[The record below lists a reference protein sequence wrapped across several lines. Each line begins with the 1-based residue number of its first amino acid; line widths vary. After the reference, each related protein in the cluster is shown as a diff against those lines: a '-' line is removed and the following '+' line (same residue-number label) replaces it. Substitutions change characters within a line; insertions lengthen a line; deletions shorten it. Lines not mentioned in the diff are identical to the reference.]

1 MVIEIYQIFINRR
14 GLNSIEF
21 EDPEIEIEVSPDEE
35 RIVEFLLV
43 NYGTPTHVNLS
54 VSDELKENV
63 RILKENP
70 YVKYEEVV
78 PALVTGNDEEL
89 RGELI
94 VTTGYGAHRS
104 SVPLIIR
111 GEGHRKERRVEVSQT
126 PQFSFRKEVNE
137 SESQRE
143 HLLLRFLRSLRV
155 LKYLAVLFIILS
167 ALYFLLPVFEE
178 LSFSPES
185 VLARPAFWGAYL
197 LSSFLTYL
205 LVETL
210 KAVYPE
216 VGR

>member
-1 MVIEIYQIFINRR
+1 VVIEIYQIFINRR
-14 GLNSIEF
+14 DLNSVEF
-21 EDPEIEIEVSPDEE
+21 EDPEIELEVSPGEE

-54 VSDELKENV
+54 VSDELRGNV

-78 PALVTGNDEEL
+78 PAIITGVVDEL

-94 VTTGYGAHRS
+94 VTTGYGTRRS

-111 GEGHRKERRVEVSQT
+111 KEGKREERSVEI
-126 PQFSFRKEVNE
+126 PQFSFRGETYEVKN
-137 SESQRE
+137 QR
-143 HLLLRFLRSLRV
+143 
-155 LKYLAVLFIILS
+155 
-167 ALYFLLPVFEE
+167 
-178 LSFSPES
+178 ES
-185 VLARPAFWGAYL
+185 VLVRFSRFIAVFKYFAILLIIALVAYFLMGALEEVSMSSENMLMSATFWEAYFV
-197 LSSFLTYL
+197 SSFLTYL

-216 VGR
+216 VSG